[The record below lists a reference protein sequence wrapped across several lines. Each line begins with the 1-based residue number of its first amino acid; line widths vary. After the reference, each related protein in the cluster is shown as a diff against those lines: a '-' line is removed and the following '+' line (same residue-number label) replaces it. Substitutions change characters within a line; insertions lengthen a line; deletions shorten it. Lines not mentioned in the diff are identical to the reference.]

1 MLNTGGQLPLRAAP
15 GLPPQQQQQP
25 PPQQQQ
31 PNNRIMAQQQQQQV
45 GFLKKNSWNSF
56 PEKIREIDLTEKFPQ
71 LLYYHLLFLILFYS
85 ASVCL
90 HLFLLFVYIATTA
103 AI

>member
-45 GFLKKNSWNSF
+45 GFLKKEFREIHF
-56 PEKIREIDLTEKFPQ
+56 PKKFVLIDLTEKFPQ
-71 LLYYHLLFLILFYS
+71 LLYYHLLFLI
-85 ASVCL
+85 
-90 HLFLLFVYIATTA
+90 
-103 AI
+103 